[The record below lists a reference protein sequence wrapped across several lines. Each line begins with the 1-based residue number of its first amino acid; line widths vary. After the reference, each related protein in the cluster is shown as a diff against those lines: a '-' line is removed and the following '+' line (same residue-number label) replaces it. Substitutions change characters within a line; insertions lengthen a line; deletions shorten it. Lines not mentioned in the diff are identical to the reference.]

1 MAGKHIS
8 YSEWKNWSICPYYHK
23 LTYIDKVKQ
32 FQGNIYTAF
41 GKALHT
47 LCEETL
53 TKTEQYKSSEKII
66 TLLKEEF
73 VKELKALPVE
83 EQQRANNDF
92 NLREWMDKGIEII
105 PDLYRTLVNK
115 FGKLGEDWHVLAAE
129 EKLYEPIPEFTDAEK
144 KFKGFIDLVV
154 MSEKDKKVHLIDW
167 KTCSWLEA

>member
-1 MAGKHIS
+1 LAGKH
-8 YSEWKNWSICPYYHK
+8 
-23 LTYIDKVKQ
+23 
-32 FQGNIYTAF
+32 IYTAF

-105 PDLYRTLVNK
+105 PDLYSASLVRTGMCLQQ
-115 FGKLGEDWHVLAAE
+115 
-129 EKLYEPIPEFTDAEK
+129 K
-144 KFKGFIDLVV
+144 KSCMNPSQNLRTPKR
-154 MSEKDKKVHLIDW
+154 SSKASLI
-167 KTCSWLEA
+167 

>member
-73 VKELKALPVE
+73 VKELKALPAE

-105 PDLYRTLVNK
+105 PDLYRTLVIS
-115 FGKLGEDWHVLAAE
+115 LESSA
-129 EKLYEPIPEFTDAEK
+129 
-144 KFKGFIDLVV
+144 
-154 MSEKDKKVHLIDW
+154 
-167 KTCSWLEA
+167 KTGMCSQQKRSYTNPSQNSPTPKRSLKASSIWL

>member
-1 MAGKHIS
+1 MVGKHIS

-32 FQGNIYTAF
+32 FQGNIHTAF

-53 TKTEQYKSSEKII
+53 TKPEQYKSSEKII
-66 TLLKEEF
+66 TLLKKEF

-105 PDLYRTLVNK
+105 PDLYRTLVDK

-129 EKLYEPIPEFTDAEK
+129 EKLYEPISWYFTSIFMLK
-144 KFKGFIDLVV
+144 SMMLSRRTWSVISFY
-154 MSEKDKKVHLIDW
+154 
-167 KTCSWLEA
+167 